1 MKTAAALVGGIAGF
15 GITFLIL
22 ALLLDFQNVR
32 PWHQFLLSFRE
43 KGINVEGLI
52 PTRRKEKIGDSYNYY
67 ATVTYAV
74 QYRGRNYFVKHE
86 FRDEVLFNS
95 QWDSESVQLLVFPH
109 YPRSGYPTHLL
120 RGTVVGTYCIRF
132 GVLVLLILILS
143 LIVAFVVLLS
153 LGNEKLTET
162 ARLLVVI
169 WVISSIVLCYP
180 SLKAST
186 PDNYLKCVKL
196 VIDDENV
203 EMDIQDPAN
212 EQLSLLPKID
222 EGEIQKFRGVDLPGD
237 ESSVV

>member
-1 MKTAAALVGGIAGF
+1 MNF
-15 GITFLIL
+15 
-22 ALLLDFQNVR
+22 
-32 PWHQFLLSFRE
+32 E
-43 KGINVEGLI
+43 
-52 PTRRKEKIGDSYNYY
+52 TRFCS
-67 ATVTYAV
+67 T
-74 QYRGRNYFVKHE
+74 
-86 FRDEVLFNS
+86 S
-95 QWDSESVQLLVFPH
+95 QWGSESVQLLVFPH

-162 ARLLVVI
+162 ARLLVI

-186 PDNYLKCVKL
+186 PENYLKCVKL